1 MLSLSLPQRYHHSPF
16 FYYFFSHVTLVGS
29 LSLSHFLSGGS
40 GCHFFSHLT
49 HQFIDYLQFSDCSPK
64 NQPIA
69 LTLRAKTSFFYFAWI
84 IYRNTYLLS
93 ESAVC
98 FSFSFNLDYYTD
110 RTLHYGVVD
119 FHTLFGY

>member
-1 MLSLSLPQRYHHSPF
+1 MSL
-16 FYYFFSHVTLVGS
+16 
-29 LSLSHFLSGGS
+29 
-40 GCHFFSHLT
+40 FSHLT

-98 FSFSFNLDYYTD
+98 FFSFSFNLDYYTD